1 MPNPYFR
8 FKQFTIQQDRCS
20 MKVCTDSCI
29 LGAWTAVRLGASR
42 SVLDIGAGTGLLSL
56 MLAQES
62 AANIEAIELDQ
73 AAAEQAQENIAA
85 SPWNDRI
92 RLVSG
97 DIRLQDFPERFDFI
111 ISNPPFFGSDL
122 RSPQREKNVAK
133 HDESLTLEELL
144 RQIGRLLKPGGAF
157 SVLLP
162 FHRTAWFEGLAIEN
176 GFMLQDKLIVRQTP
190 KHEPFRS
197 VLLFR
202 DQKPASV
209 NPDEMVVRD
218 ESGQESRQL
227 LSLLSPYYIR

>member
-1 MPNPYFR
+1 
-8 FKQFTIQQDRCS
+8 

>member
-1 MPNPYFR
+1 
-8 FKQFTIQQDRCS
+8 

-62 AANIEAIELDQ
+62 AANIEAIELDP
-73 AAAEQAQENIAA
+73 AAAGQAQENIAA

-97 DIRLQDFPERFDFI
+97 DIRLRDFPKRFDFI
-111 ISNPPFFGSDL
+111 ISNPPFFESDL

-162 FHRTAWFEGLAIEN
+162 FHRTVYFEGLAIEN
-176 GFMLQDKLIVRQTP
+176 GFMLQDKLTVRQTP

-197 VLLFR
+197 ALLFSDR
-202 DQKPASV
+202 KPASV
-209 NPDEMVVRD
+209 KLDEMVVRD